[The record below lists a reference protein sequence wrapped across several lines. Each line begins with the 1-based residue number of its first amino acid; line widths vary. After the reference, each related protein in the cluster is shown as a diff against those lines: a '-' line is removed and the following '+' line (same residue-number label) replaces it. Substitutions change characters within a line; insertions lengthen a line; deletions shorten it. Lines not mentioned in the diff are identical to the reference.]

1 MRGVWP
7 SEQDAE
13 RAFAEEA
20 AKSFA
25 ENPESTTYTEGN
37 LDAGALLAL
46 RWGLLDDCVVVIK
59 ISDDHEPVN
68 YYNLVAK
75 YQAKARGES

>member
-7 SEQDAE
+7 AEQDAE

-20 AKSFA
+20 AKVFA
-25 ENPESTTYTEGN
+25 ENPESTTYTEGA
-37 LDAGALLAL
+37 LDAGVLLAL

-68 YYNLVAK
+68 YYNLTAK